1 MSEKLLTPTQLF
13 TLKEPGEDLN
23 TCLPGIYKIKSPN
36 TIKNTPT
43 NGYGI
48 LITIKEEDTESSVMT
63 YSQIFFGLAGGSNTP
78 ETVKIYWRNRLL
90 TYWGKWASYK
100 S

>member
-13 TLKEPGEDLN
+13 TLNEPSADLN

-43 NGYGI
+43 DGYGI
-48 LITIKEEDTESSVMT
+48 LISTKDSNSSMIT
-63 YSQIFFGLAGGSNTP
+63 QIFFGLGGGSNTA
-78 ETVKIYWRNRLL
+78 ETKKIYWRSKILSI
-90 TYWGKWASYK
+90 WGNWTSY
-100 S
+100 

>member
-13 TLKEPGEDLN
+13 TLKEPSNDLN

-43 NGYGI
+43 DGYGI
-48 LITIKEEDTESSVMT
+48 LISAKDSNSSMMT
-63 YSQIFFGLAGGSNTP
+63 QIFFGLSGGSNTA
-78 ETVKIYWRNRLL
+78 ETKKIYFRNKILS
-90 TYWGKWASYK
+90 TWGNWISY
-100 S
+100 